1 MASDDRET
9 DHVIHSLAYR
19 GPSLPKDA
27 NSFKEFYCRILAFFI
42 IVLFSYL
49 YILHFQDLIISTSG
63 EPLYEGNDN
72 WKRNHF
78 LYYII
83 SLECIYNIGIISL
96 FSVTTSHL
104 TEDYIRKNL

>member
-49 YILHFQDLIISTSG
+49 SAVTKG
-63 EPLYEGNDN
+63 
-72 WKRNHF
+72 WKPVPSH
-78 LYYII
+78 
-83 SLECIYNIGIISL
+83 CNIG
-96 FSVTTSHL
+96 F
-104 TEDYIRKNL
+104 